1 MYNLSEMKRLLTIL
15 ILIFTLQTPSLA
27 DDIRDFQIEGMS
39 IGDSLLDYFTEEE
52 ILANKPNWFKNNEY
66 SIAND
71 LYSENFETYIIVQA
85 AYKTKD
91 KKYILEGLEG
101 YKLFDNVK
109 ECFKIQDNIIN
120 ELNVLF
126 KNLNKSKKK
135 TLEHPAP
142 DNKSII
148 TNISYYFENDDKV
161 MVGCVDRED
170 KTADLRVILRA
181 KNYGYFIDNKAYK

>member
-1 MYNLSEMKRLLTIL
+1 MRIFITVL
-15 ILIFTLQTPSLA
+15 ILIFSLQSLAKA
-27 DDIRDFQIEGMS
+27 DDIRDFEIEGMS

-66 SIAND
+66 SLAND
-71 LYSENFETYIIVQA
+71 LYSENFETYKIVQV

-101 YKLFDNVK
+101 YKFFDNIK

-126 KNLNKSKKK
+126 KNLNKSEKKNF
-135 TLEHPAP
+135 EHATPN
-142 DNKSII
+142 NKSII
-148 TNISYYFENDDKV
+148 TNISYYFENGDMA

-170 KTADLRVILRA
+170 KTRDLRVILRT
-181 KNYGYFIDNKAYK
+181 KNYSYFINNKAYK

>member
-1 MYNLSEMKRLLTIL
+1 MKKFLLIL
-15 ILIFTLQTPSLA
+15 ILIFSFQSWTKA
-27 DDIRDFQIEGMS
+27 DDISDFEMEGMS

-71 LYSENFETYIIVQA
+71 LYSENFETYIVVQA

-101 YKLFDNVK
+101 YKFFDNVK

-126 KNLNKSKKK
+126 KHLHKSEKN
-135 TLEHPAP
+135 TFEHQAP
-142 DNKSII
+142 DDKSILPSL
-148 TNISYYFENDDKV
+148 SYYFENGDKV

-170 KTADLRVILRA
+170 NTVDLRVILRA
-181 KNYGYFIDNKAYK
+181 KNYVYFINNEAYK